1 MATKH
6 WFHGKSKAQQ
16 VAYIKAHPNSVYAR
30 KGPRGES
37 AVKGPD
43 AEVRK
48 HRGKA
53 RAAGKLTALERQKA
67 VHDPKYKEN
76 WDTVPGLKDKGVKA
90 WGKKKRTSDK
100 TFKDAQTVHAEHA
113 VTSTKKSANAVKK
126 LHTAEKKAP
135 KGLKN
140 KLGTHDV
147 AQKRI
152 AKLKKKAASKA
163 PGTAGRAS
171 TERALATERKRLMQ
185 AKDRDPATGMPER
198 RR

>member
-6 WFHGKSKAQQ
+6 WFHSKTKAQQ
-16 VAYIKAHPNSVYAR
+16 AAYIKAHPNSVYAR
-30 KGPRGES
+30 KGVRGERT
-37 AVKGPD
+37 VTGPD
-43 AEVRK
+43 AEVRRHK
-48 HRGKA
+48 GKA

-67 VHDPKYKEN
+67 VHDPKYKEG
-76 WDTVPGLKDKGVKA
+76 WDTTPGLKDKGVKA
-90 WGKKKRTSDK
+90 WGKKKRKSDK

-126 LHTAEKKAP
+126 LRTSETKAP

-152 AKLKKKAASKA
+152 AKLKKKASTKA
-163 PGTAGRAS
+163 PGTSARAA
-171 TERALATERKRLMQ
+171 TERKLATERKKLMTAQ
-185 AKDRDPATGMPER
+185 DRDPKTGMPER